1 MLQFVATKFQ
11 KKYSRN
17 DCGCR
22 EYSSVCRRRGQHAVS
37 VLLALFVF
45 YKNVGFFTR
54 IKNLLT
60 NDCLSQRK
68 SRKTCGF
75 VVSKALLNISYNA
88 SILAHADR
96 PTSCKEAECSAWCHS
111 FWVWRRTDTN
121 YSAGWNSEYP
131 IFLIF
136 ILLFCQNQV
145 W

>member
-11 KKYSRN
+11 KKNSRN

-22 EYSSVCRRRGQHAVS
+22 EYSSVCRTRGQHVVS
-37 VLLALFVF
+37 VLLAVFVI
-45 YKNVGFFTR
+45 YKNVGFLAR
-54 IKNLLT
+54 LKNLLT

-75 VVSKALLNISYNA
+75 VVSKALLKISYNA

-96 PTSCKEAECSAWCHS
+96 PTKRLNVLLVVIVSG
-111 FWVWRRTDTN
+111 FGGQIRN
-121 YSAGWNSEYP
+121 YSAGWNSDYP